1 MASYGVGDV
10 FELHLGRSRV
20 DYLIAKIY
28 EKTGDKARAAGYYQR
43 FLDLMKN
50 ADPGI
55 PEVEDARTRLASL
68 KN

>member
-1 MASYGVGDV
+1 
-10 FELHLGRSRV
+10 V
-20 DYLIAKIY
+20 DYFIAKIH
-28 EKTGDKARAAGYYQR
+28 EKTADKARAAEYYQK
-43 FLDLMKN
+43 FLGLMKS